1 MKSKVITV
9 SAISAGLVSICLALG
24 IYIGFAD
31 VFALILSSVF
41 VILPLY
47 VKSYKGSL
55 MAYLVGGVLGLIF
68 GWFNFL
74 YSFVFPAYFAFFGL
88 FPIINAFLKD
98 KKIKKYF
105 LHIIGLL
112 WCAAAFYGI
121 FFYYTLVMGLDFAN
135 LPEKLSWL
143 NDYII
148 YAVGVFSV
156 IFYFIYDRFLTMI
169 RTLIDRYL
177 GKIIK

>member
-1 MKSKVITV
+1 MKSRVITV

-24 IYIGFAD
+24 VYVGFAD

-47 VKSYKGSL
+47 VKSYKGCV
-55 MAYLVGGVLGLIF
+55 MTYLVGGTLGLIF

-88 FPIINAFLKD
+88 FPIVNAFLKD
-98 KKIKKYF
+98 KKLKKYI

-112 WCAAAFYGI
+112 WCVAAFYGI
-121 FFYYTLVMGLDFAN
+121 FLYYTFVMGLDFAN
-135 LPEKLSWL
+135 LPEKFSWL
-143 NDYII
+143 NDYAV

-156 IFYFIYDRFLTMI
+156 IFYFIYDRFLTVV
-169 RTLIDRYL
+169 RALTDRYL
-177 GKIIK
+177 GKNK